1 MDAVAASAVG
11 AEVACK
17 RATPLPPHL
26 LRRLFAELPADDAV
40 VVGAAVSEYTSV
52 VYLGASE
59 LHVAKPDPLTL
70 AGEGVGRRLLAVNGA
85 DRGHDL
91 RVRERANLG
100 LERQPVAGQLV
111 DVQVAVGGA
120 PRGLRFQRRHIRA
133 NRGAAT

>member
-1 MDAVAASAVG
+1 MDA
-11 AEVACK
+11 EVVCK

-26 LRRLFAELPADDAV
+26 LRRLSAELPADDAV

-120 PRGLRFQRRHIRA
+120 PRGLRFQRRRIRA

>member
-1 MDAVAASAVG
+1 MQAGDAPATAPPAPTVG
-11 AEVACK
+11 
-17 RATPLPPHL
+17 RA
-26 LRRLFAELPADDAV
+26 PADDAV

-70 AGEGVGRRLLAVNGA
+70 AGEGGGRRLLAVNGA

-100 LERQPVAGQLV
+100 LELGRQPVAGQLV
-111 DVQVAVGGA
+111 DVQVAGGGA
-120 PRGLRFQRRHIRA
+120 PRGLRFQRRRIRA

>member
-1 MDAVAASAVG
+1 M
-11 AEVACK
+11 
-17 RATPLPPHL
+17 
-26 LRRLFAELPADDAV
+26 
-40 VVGAAVSEYTSV
+40 

-100 LERQPVAGQLV
+100 LGLGRQPVAGQTSRWPAAAHHAACV
-111 DVQVAVGGA
+111 FSAAAFVRIVARPRDLGGA
-120 PRGLRFQRRHIRA
+120 AITALSWLARR
-133 NRGAAT
+133 

>member
-1 MDAVAASAVG
+1 MQAGDAP
-11 AEVACK
+11 
-17 RATPLPPHL
+17 ATAPPAPC
-26 LRRLFAELPADDAV
+26 AELPQMTPSWS
-40 VVGAAVSEYTSV
+40 AAVSEYTSV

-70 AGEGVGRRLLAVNGA
+70 AGEGGGRRLLAVNGA

-120 PRGLRFQRRHIRA
+120 PRGLRFQRRRIRA